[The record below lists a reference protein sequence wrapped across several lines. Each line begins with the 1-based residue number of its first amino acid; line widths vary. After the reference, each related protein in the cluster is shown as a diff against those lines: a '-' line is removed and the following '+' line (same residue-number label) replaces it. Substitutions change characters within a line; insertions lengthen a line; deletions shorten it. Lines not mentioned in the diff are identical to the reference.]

1 LIFEVYRAHTQVEV
15 TERASELNNEHH
27 FIRAKKTDTHHPLD
41 LRVLGSLKVEARAK
55 H

>member
-1 LIFEVYRAHTQVEV
+1 M

-27 FIRAKKTDTHHPLD
+27 FIQAEKADTHHPLD
-41 LRVLGSLKVEARAK
+41 LRVLGSLKVEARAE